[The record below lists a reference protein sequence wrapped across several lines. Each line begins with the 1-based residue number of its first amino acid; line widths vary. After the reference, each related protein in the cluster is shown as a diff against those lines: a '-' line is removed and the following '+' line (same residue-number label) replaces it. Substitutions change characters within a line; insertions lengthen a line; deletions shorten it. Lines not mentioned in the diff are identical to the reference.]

1 LAGVKHIETHTL
13 AILREVHEM
22 PEYKFAHVHLISQ
35 DPLKTAEFYENV
47 LGAKREGVRK
57 TSDGATNVDLE
68 LGGTKLLIRQPRPK
82 PLQQLDSS
90 TECILEHIGL
100 FTNDFDAA
108 VNDLKAKGIKF
119 VQEIKQLPTHR
130 VTFFIAPENVLVEL
144 MEPHK

>member
-1 LAGVKHIETHTL
+1 
-13 AILREVHEM
+13 M

-35 DPLKTAEFYENV
+35 DPVKTAEFYESA
-47 LGAKREGVRK
+47 LGAKREAVRQ
-57 TSDGATNVDLE
+57 TSDGSTNVDLD
-68 LGGTKLLIRQPRPK
+68 LGGTRLCIRQPRPK

-100 FTNDFDAA
+100 FTDDFDAT
-108 VNDLKAKGIKF
+108 VNDLKARGVKF

-144 MEPHK
+144 MESHK